1 MSEWF
6 EDDSFWETVYPFLM
20 TEERMEN
27 APDEVISALSLIGFD
42 GQDVLDLCCGV
53 GRHTVELARRGLAVT
68 GVDRSPF
75 LLSKARDR
83 AEEERVDVEWIES
96 DMRDFVRAESYD
108 LVLNMFTSFGY
119 FEDKNDDL
127 EVLGKIF
134 ANLRP
139 GGKFLMDTFGKEQL
153 AAVFQ
158 PTTSEEAP
166 NGDLLIRRHE
176 VRDDWC
182 RIRNEWIVVSGGRA
196 TSFDFELTVYSAQEL
211 KDRLSSVGFRQ
222 VRVFGDLRGG
232 QYDPGS
238 ERLVAVAVK

>member
-1 MSEWF
+1 MSDWF
-6 EDDSFWETVYPFLM
+6 EDDSFWETMYPFLM

-27 APDEVISALSLIGFD
+27 APDEVISALSLIGFE
-42 GQDVLDLCCGV
+42 GEDVLDLCCGV
-53 GRHTVELARRGLAVT
+53 GRHTVELARQGFAVT

-75 LLSKARDR
+75 LLSKARER
-83 AEEERVDVEWIES
+83 AEAEPVDVEWIES

-158 PTTSEEAP
+158 PTTSEVAP
-166 NGDLLIRRHE
+166 NGDMLIRRHE

-182 RIRNEWIVVSGGRA
+182 RIRNEWIVVSDGKA

-211 KDRLSSVGFRQ
+211 KDRISSVGFRQ
-222 VRVFGDLRGG
+222 VRVFGDLRGSEYG
-232 QYDPGS
+232 PGL
-238 ERLVAVAVK
+238 ERLVVVAVR